1 MTACFISLELKY
13 IRLLVKKLLPLNFA
27 EDPEW
32 RTLMQGC
39 EKITFPPLSVERV
52 KHIIVE
58 MYEAT
63 KQVRV
68 EVEDVHAP

>member
-1 MTACFISLELKY
+1 MEVQYL
-13 IRLLVKKLLPLNFA
+13 RVLVTKLLPLNFA
-27 EDPEW
+27 EDQEF
-32 RTLMQGC
+32 RILMQGC
-39 EKITFPPLSVERV
+39 AKMSFPPLGAERV

-68 EVEDVHAP
+68 KV